1 MNIIFKL
8 LIFGFFVECIIF
20 IVELVRNPPRSG
32 SVRIFFGLPGS
43 GKTTFAAS
51 FVYKRIKR
59 GENVWSNVPIKGAK
73 VLDVKDDLGVYQ
85 LENGYLI
92 VDEAGIDYNNRQFS
106 KGKGMS
112 DEAIKWWKLIRHYHM
127 SADIFSQSFEDMD
140 ITLRRLAHDLYII
153 RRSAVPGFFICKKI
167 RRKDGID
174 EISKKPVDEYSW
186 GMPVL
191 DTYRIFGPKYR
202 KLFDS
207 YDAPRLEEK
216 EWSLYQ

>member
-1 MNIIFKL
+1 MRFFIKL
-8 LIFGFFVECIIF
+8 FILFLFVESIIF
-20 IVELVRNPPRSG
+20 IVELVRKPPRSG

-51 FVYKRIKR
+51 FVAKRIKK
-59 GENVWSNVPIKGAK
+59 GLPVWSNVPISGAK
-73 VLDVKDDLGVYQ
+73 VLDVKSDLGVYQ

-167 RRKDGID
+167 KRRDGID
-174 EISKKPVDEYSW
+174 EVSHKPIDEYSW
-186 GMPVL
+186 GIPVL
-191 DTYRIFGPKYR
+191 DTYRIYGPIYR
-202 KLFDS
+202 KFFDS
-207 YDAPRLEEK
+207 YDAPRLEDK
-216 EWSLYQ
+216 EWELYQ